1 MEDTPDK
8 KESQSETAEE
18 KYYKR
23 IKGDAMSK
31 HFRGIDVTFKNPIKA
46 GRLFQTRK
54 DTEVLP
60 NG

>member
-46 GRLFQTRK
+46 GRLFQTRN
-54 DTEVLP
+54 DM
-60 NG
+60 

>member
-31 HFRGIDVTFKNPIKA
+31 HFRGIDVTFKNPIKS
-46 GRLFQTRK
+46 RQTFSNKKRYGG
-54 DTEVLP
+54 LA
-60 NG
+60 